1 MTSAFLNRV
10 VELTNVERAQQ
21 GLAPLTFNPQLAAAA
36 QVHSA
41 NMGIRDFI
49 AHTDP
54 VDGTKADNR
63 VTSQGY
69 NYQTVAE
76 NIAGGQ
82 PTPEQV
88 VLEWMNSPE
97 HRVNI
102 LSPAVTEI
110 GVGYHFEV
118 DDTGDVNFF
127 HYWTQ
132 VFATPGPP
140 PRESIDPIFPLPE
153 PIPAPQTGITVISE
167 PLTPSNQGFF
177 DLTTNPEI
185 VEIVPGALNGFPGGL
200 RALDGDDIIISS
212 TQGEVINGNAGND
225 RIYGV
230 AGNNF
235 LRGGKGE
242 DFIMGG
248 IGDDILNGNFGKD
261 TVFGGSGNNLI
272 RGGQGND
279 YLIGGDG
286 NDTLIG
292 DFGADVLVGGAG
304 GDLFVLR
311 RETVEGVVERQFA
324 DHILDFNPTAGDRI
338 GLTGG
343 LTQNDILYRGVIDAN
358 GDGQMNDAVIQLK
371 ETNEI
376 LGVVLNVN
384 PFQLDGMFVT
394 VSPEV
399 LAMG

>member
-41 NMGIRDFI
+41 NMGSGDFMN
-49 AHTDP
+49 HTNP
-54 VDGTKADNR
+54 FDGTIAADR
-63 VTSQGY
+63 VTTQGY

-76 NIAGGQ
+76 NLAGGQ

-88 VLEWMNSPE
+88 VLEWMNSPS

-102 LSPAVTEI
+102 LNPAVTEI
-110 GVGYHFEV
+110 GVGYHFQEN
-118 DDTGDVNFF
+118 DTGNVNFS

-132 VFATPGPP
+132 VFATPMEIIE
-140 PRESIDPIFPLPE
+140 PRKPLSPLPE
-153 PIPAPQTGITVISE
+153 PIPAPQTGVTVISE

-185 VEIVPGALNGFPGGL
+185 VELFPGALNGFPGGL

-212 TQGEVINGNAGND
+212 TQGEAINGNAGND

-248 IGDDILNGNFGKD
+248 TGDDILNGNFGND
-261 TVFGGSGNNLI
+261 TVFGGGGNNLI
-272 RGGQGND
+272 RGGKGND
-279 YLIGGDG
+279 YLMGGDG

-292 DFGADVLVGGAG
+292 DFGADVLLGGPG

-311 RETVEGVVERQFA
+311 RETADGVVDPQFA
-324 DHILDFNPTAGDRI
+324 DHILDFNPAQGDRI

-376 LGVVLNVN
+376 LGIVLNVN

-394 VSPEV
+394 VSQEV
-399 LAMG
+399 LSMG

>member
-10 VELTNVERAQQ
+10 VELTNEERARA
-21 GLAPLTFNPQLAAAA
+21 GLPPLTFNPQLAAAA

-41 NMGIRDFI
+41 NMGMRDFI
-49 AHTDP
+49 DHTNP
-54 VDGTKADNR
+54 FDGTIAANR

-69 NYQTVAE
+69 DYQTVAE

-82 PTPEQV
+82 PTPEQAV
-88 VLEWMNSPE
+88 VEWMNSPV
-97 HRVNI
+97 HRANI

-132 VFATPGPP
+132 VFATPAPEPP
-140 PRESIDPIFPLPE
+140 VSIHPIFPLPE
-153 PIPAPQTGITVISE
+153 PIPAPQTGVTVISE

-185 VEIVPGALNGFPGGL
+185 VELFPGALNAFPGGL

-248 IGDDILNGNFGKD
+248 TGDDILNGNFGND

-272 RGGQGND
+272 RGGKGND
-279 YLIGGDG
+279 YLIGGEG

-292 DFGADVLVGGAG
+292 DFGADVLVGGPGA
-304 GDLFVLR
+304 DLFVLR
-311 RETVEGVVERQFA
+311 RETAAGVFDPQFA
-324 DHILDFNPTAGDRI
+324 DHIIDFNPEEGDRI

-343 LTQNDILYRGVIDAN
+343 MTQDDILYRGVIDTT
-358 GDGQMNDAVIQLK
+358 GDGQMNDAVIQIK
-371 ETNEI
+371 GTNEI